1 VWRRTE
7 DGWIVTAHPSAHDR
21 LGGQVRAIA
30 RSWRDAV
37 AGAPGDE
44 GAEAVVAALVDAL
57 LVEEPDLRDYL
68 LRRTATVPAPTLEA
82 LTALRP
88 LLHRAAPDPAAAEHL
103 HRALDEL
110 VRVVVDRTVDEWAA
124 VALIDPLTGVGNR
137 RALEE
142 QLNQHVARAVRHE
155 RPLSVV
161 TVDLDGL
168 KRLNDTQGHAAGDEA
183 IRQLAIGLRGVLRAS
198 DTVFRIGGDEF
209 VIVLPE
215 TDREATLPL
224 LRRAEAIAP
233 AFSYGVASLPEDGPG
248 ASALLAASDAR
259 LLDSKRGRR
268 PVTAAAARTAAVRRR
283 VPVLLPVL
291 IGLVLAELLRRAVT
305 PDLDGA
311 ALAIWLGASAGG
323 GLVLASNVAAGA
335 SMAVLGAARTG
346 AALAAAATLLPAGVA
361 VDGALR
367 PSAPPPMAQPSTP
380 TSAPDTPTTPPQF
393 ALPPPNVATLLPPPP
408 PTTTT
413 SAAPTTTS
421 TRPVP
426 TTTTSSAP
434 RPPATTTTTP
444 PLVPQFEAETA
455 NNGRRIRAHGD
466 PDPGWRRESDGD

>member
-1 VWRRTE
+1 MTV
-7 DGWIVTAHPSAHDR
+7 HPSAHDR
-21 LGGQVRAIA
+21 LGGQVGAIA
-30 RSWRDAV
+30 RGWRDAAV
-37 AGAPGDE
+37 GAPGDE
-44 GAEAVVAALVDAL
+44 GAEPVVAALVDAL
-57 LVEEPDLRDYL
+57 LVEEPDLRDHL

-82 LTALRP
+82 LAALRP
-88 LLHRAAPDPAAAEHL
+88 LLHRAAPDPGAAEHL

-124 VALIDPLTGVGNR
+124 VALVDPLTGVGNR

-161 TVDLDGL
+161 TVALDGL
-168 KRLNDTQGHAAGDEA
+168 KQLNDSQGHAAGDEA
-183 IRQLAIGLRGVLRAS
+183 IRQLAVGLRGVLRAS

-215 TDREATLPL
+215 TDRAATLPL
-224 LRRAEAIAP
+224 LRRAEGVAP
-233 AFSYGVASLPEDGPG
+233 AFSYGVAALPEDGPG
-248 ASALLAASDAR
+248 AAALLAASDAR

-268 PVTAAAARTAAVRRR
+268 PVTPARTAAVRRR

-323 GLVLASNVAAGA
+323 GLVLASNVATGA

-367 PSAPPPMAQPSTP
+367 PSAPPPIAQPSTS
-380 TSAPDTPTTPPQF
+380 TAAPGTTTTEPPPF
-393 ALPPPNVATLLPPPP
+393 VLPPPRVAIPPPP
-408 PTTTT
+408 PSTTTTTTT
-413 SAAPTTTS
+413 SPAPRPTTTN
-421 TRPVP
+421 P
-426 TTTTSSAP
+426 TTTTAP
-434 RPPATTTTTP
+434 RPTTTA
-444 PLVPQFEAETA
+444 PLVPPFEPEST

-466 PDPGWRRESDGD
+466 PDPGWRRDAR

>member
-1 VWRRTE
+1 M
-7 DGWIVTAHPSAHDR
+7 TAHPSAHDR
-21 LGGQVRAIA
+21 LGGQVGAIA
-30 RSWRDAV
+30 RGWRDAV

-168 KRLNDTQGHAAGDEA
+168 KRINDTEGHAAGDEA
-183 IRQLAIGLRGVLRAS
+183 IRLLAVGLRGVLRAS

-215 TDREATLPL
+215 TDRAATLPL
-224 LRRAEAIAP
+224 LRRAEGVAP

-291 IGLVLAELLRRAVT
+291 FGLVLAELLRRAVT
-305 PDLDGA
+305 PDLDGT
-311 ALAIWLGASAGG
+311 ALAVWLGASAGG
-323 GLVLASNVAAGA
+323 GLVLASNVATGA
-335 SMAVLGAARTG
+335 SMVVLGAARTG

-367 PSAPPPMAQPSTP
+367 TTAPPPVAQPP
-380 TSAPDTPTTPPQF
+380 TSTSVPTTPTTQPPF
-393 ALPPPNVATLLPPPP
+393 ALPPPSVATVLPPP

-413 SAAPTTTS
+413 STASRTTTTRPAPTTT
-421 TRPVP
+421 T
-426 TTTTSSAP
+426 AP
-434 RPPATTTTTP
+434 RPTTTTTTTP
-444 PLVPQFEAETA
+444 PFVPQFDAETT

-466 PDPGWRRESDGD
+466 PDPGWRRESDRD